1 VKRLGR
7 WWALQIAV
15 ACLLAACAQRA
26 PSVFEQK
33 SVAGASG
40 QGPRIV
46 LAPMN
51 LSVVL
56 AQDLEDAVPIVENA
70 LILELQRRGA
80 RVAVIYGPDALAL
93 WQKSML
99 AVAPAHARAEDLRAV
114 AEYFAAALART
125 EVFDALIMPSLALRE
140 ARVSGRSARWD
151 GVQRRLGVRTTDAT
165 APPADEPVF
174 GGGEGVVASG
184 EWKGRFSGLSL
195 HLLSLMP
202 GRRQPQER
210 WGGLDLVHDA
220 VSASGRGNRPS
231 ESEKRLRRELLADPE
246 NVEEGIDLALDP
258 IWRSISRAR

>member
-1 VKRLGR
+1 MKLGR
-7 WWALQIAV
+7 GWALQIAV
-15 ACLLAACAQRA
+15 ACCLAACAQRA
-26 PSVFEQK
+26 PSVLEQK
-33 SVAGASG
+33 SVAGATG
-40 QGPRIV
+40 EGPRVV

-56 AQDLEDAVPIVENA
+56 PQDLEDAVPIVENA

-80 RVAVIYGPDALAL
+80 RVAVIYAPDALAL

-99 AVAPAHARAEDLRAV
+99 EVAPPHTRAEDLRNV
-114 AEYFAAALART
+114 AEYFAAALARN

-151 GVQRRLGVRTTDAT
+151 GVQRRLGVRTSDVT
-165 APPADEPVF
+165 AAPADAPVF
-174 GGGEGVVASG
+174 GGGEGVVASS
-184 EWKGRFSGLSL
+184 EWSGKFSGLSL

-210 WGGLDLVHDA
+210 WGGLDLIHDA
-220 VSASGRGNRPS
+220 VSPNGRGTRPS
-231 ESEKRLRRELLADPE
+231 EAEKRLRRELLSDPD
-246 NVEEGIDLALDP
+246 NVEEGVDLALDP